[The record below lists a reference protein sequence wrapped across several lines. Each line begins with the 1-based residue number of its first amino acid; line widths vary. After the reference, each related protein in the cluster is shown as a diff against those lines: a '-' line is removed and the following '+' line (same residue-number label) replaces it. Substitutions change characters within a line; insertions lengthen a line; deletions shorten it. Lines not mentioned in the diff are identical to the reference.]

1 MLQPISNN
9 SAFMG
14 SGLVR
19 YYSDGVQRH
28 QRWRLNALLMAG
40 NLSHRV
46 EGHQHGAIGDHGQQG
61 GQGDRGQACCV
72 RNLHGYLQLGPPSA
86 AR

>member
-9 SAFMG
+9 SAFTG

-19 YYSDGVQRH
+19 YNSDGVQRH
-28 QRWRLNALLMAG
+28 QRWRLMTLPMACI
-40 NLSHRV
+40 LRHRV

-72 RNLHGYLQLGPPSA
+72 
-86 AR
+86 

>member
-14 SGLVR
+14 SRLVR
-19 YYSDGVQRH
+19 YNSDSVQRH
-28 QRWRLNALLMAG
+28 QCWRLIALLTAC
-40 NLSHRV
+40 NLSHRI

-61 GQGDRGQACCV
+61 GQCD
-72 RNLHGYLQLGPPSA
+72 
-86 AR
+86 